1 MNCILDL
8 NFDILNKINDEV
20 IKKRKLMK
28 YLDNKEIAFKC
39 EASYLFYH
47 INILK
52 DIYNNEKYYNN
63 DSIIEVLEK
72 DEDNNSSNLLDIE
85 YYYYI
90 MTLEIEETQFNK
102 YYELE

>member
-52 DIYNNEKYYNN
+52 DIYNDDSITEVLQKDEYNN
-63 DSIIEVLEK
+63 ST
-72 DEDNNSSNLLDIE
+72 NFLDIE
-85 YYYYI
+85 YCI
-90 MTLEIEETQFNK
+90 ELDRLELEEKQFNN
-102 YYELE
+102 YYDLE

>member
-28 YLDNKEIAFKC
+28 YLDNREIAFKC

-52 DIYNNEKYYNN
+52 DIYNDDSITEVLQKDEYNN
-63 DSIIEVLEK
+63 ST
-72 DEDNNSSNLLDIE
+72 NFLDIE
-85 YYYYI
+85 YCI
-90 MTLEIEETQFNK
+90 ELDRLELEEKQFNN
-102 YYELE
+102 YYDLE